1 MIAVIFEFTP
11 ADGRKQD
18 YFDLVAGLKP
28 ELEKAEG
35 FLSIERF
42 ESITTP
48 GKFVSLQFWRDEEC
62 IRKWRNLQQ
71 HREAQA
77 KGRGGVF
84 SGYRLRID
92 LENQTVI
99 RPDGHAIRF
108 DVEAFRKYCLLN
120 GFDDI
125 GLTLRQA
132 DKIRDFEARRRIEQ
146 PWLFA

>member
-42 ESITTP
+42 ESLTTP

-84 SGYRLRID
+84 SGYRLRIASVLRD
-92 LENQTVI
+92 YTLED
-99 RPDGHAIRF
+99 RA
-108 DVEAFRKYCLLN
+108 
-120 GFDDI
+120 
-125 GLTLRQA
+125 QA
-132 DKIRDFEARRRIEQ
+132 PKDSVQAHG
-146 PWLFA
+146 